1 MNKWEK
7 EAYIMSKQRVE
18 ELTKLLNQY
27 NKEYYVLDKP
37 SVSDREYDRL
47 MQELIELE
55 NQYPEL
61 KSTTSPTVRIGGA
74 VLEGF
79 NKIEHEKPML
89 SLGNAFNE
97 SDLRDFDAR
106 IKKVSPHISYV
117 CELKIDGLAVTLHY
131 ANGQFVQGATRGDG
145 VFGEDIS
152 ENLKTIQTIPLHIPY
167 DEPLEVRG
175 EVYMSK
181 ATLEKLNKQRAN
193 NGEELFANPRNAAAG
208 SLRQLDSRIAA
219 KRELAMFCYAVPSA
233 ESLGC
238 KTHEESLKKI
248 EELGFNVNPNREVC
262 DSIEGVLAYIEKWS
276 TARFDLP
283 YEIDGIVIKVNQ
295 LNEQEKLGTTVKSP
309 RWAIAY
315 KFPAEEVETILK
327 DIIFTVGR
335 TGMVTPN
342 AVLEPVRVA
351 GTRVSRA
358 TLHNED
364 YVKERDIRINDRVI
378 IRKAGEI
385 IPEVVKPVVD
395 ARKGDEV
402 PFEMIQNCP
411 RCGSEIVREVGEA
424 DHYCLNI
431 DCPARIV
438 ESLCHYVSRDAMNID
453 GLGVKVVEQLY
464 DNQLIANV
472 ADIYKLEK
480 EQLLPLERMGE
491 KKVTNLL
498 TAIENSKANSLERLL
513 FGLGIRHVGSKTA
526 KVLATHFEDID
537 SLMKATFD
545 DFKGIAEIGDVIANS
560 IVHYFSQEANVQLI
574 SELQELGL
582 NMNYLGAK
590 ISNTNQ
596 SNQFFGKTV
605 VLTGTLTTLSR
616 KEAGTKLE
624 ALGAKVSGSVSAKTD
639 YLVAGEKSGSKL
651 KKAQELGVTVI
662 DEETMLKM
670 MNE

>member
-1 MNKWEK
+1 
-7 EAYIMSKQRVE
+7 MSKQRVE

-55 NQYPEL
+55 AQYPEL
-61 KSTTSPTVRIGGA
+61 KSSTSPTVRVGGA
-74 VLEGF
+74 ILEGF
-79 NKIEHEKPML
+79 NKVQHEKPML

-97 SDLRDFDAR
+97 GDLRDFDAR
-106 IKKVSPHISYV
+106 IRKVSPNISYV

-131 ANGQFVQGATRGDG
+131 RDGQFVKGATRGDG
-145 VFGEDIS
+145 VVGEDIS

-167 DEPLEVRG
+167 KDPLEVRG

-181 ATLEKLNKQRAN
+181 ATLDKLNKQRAEK
-193 NGEELFANPRNAAAG
+193 GEELFANPRNAAAG

-233 ESLGC
+233 EELGC
-238 KTHEESLKKI
+238 QTHDESLQKI
-248 EELGFNVNPNREVC
+248 EELGVNVNPNREVC
-262 DSIEGVLAYIEKWS
+262 DSIDGVLAYIEKWS
-276 TARFDLP
+276 TNRFDLP

-295 LNEQEKLGTTVKSP
+295 LNEQQKLGSTVKSP

-385 IPEVVKPVVD
+385 IPEVVKPVID
-395 ARKGDEV
+395 ARHGDEA
-402 PFEMIQNCP
+402 PFEMIQDCP
-411 RCGSEIVREVGEA
+411 RCGSELIREAGEA
-424 DHYCLNI
+424 DYYCLNI

-438 ESLCHYVSRDAMNID
+438 ESLCHFVSRDAMNID

-464 DNQLIANV
+464 DNQLIENV
-472 ADIYKLEK
+472 ADIYKLQK

-498 TAIENSKANSLERLL
+498 TAIENSKQNSLERLL
-513 FGLGIRHVGSKTA
+513 FGLGVRHVGSKTA
-526 KVLATHFEDID
+526 KVLAAHFETID
-537 SLMKATFD
+537 ALMQATFD

-560 IVHYFSQEANVQLI
+560 IVHYFTQDANVQLI
-574 SELQELGL
+574 NELKALGL
-582 NMNYLGAK
+582 NMSYTGVKVSTANEANEFY
-590 ISNTNQ
+590 
-596 SNQFFGKTV
+596 GKTV
-605 VLTGTLTTLSR
+605 VLTGTLATLSR
-616 KEAGTKLE
+616 KEAGVKLE

-639 YLVAGEKSGSKL
+639 FLVAGEKSGSKL

-662 DEETMLKM
+662 DEEMMLKM
-670 MNE
+670 LGE

>member
-1 MNKWEK
+1 
-7 EAYIMSKQRVE
+7 MSKQRVE

-55 NQYPEL
+55 AQYPEL
-61 KSTTSPTVRIGGA
+61 KSSTSPTVRVGGA
-74 VLEGF
+74 ILEGF
-79 NKIEHEKPML
+79 NKVQHEKPML

-97 SDLRDFDAR
+97 GDLRDFDAR
-106 IKKVSPHISYV
+106 IRKVSPNISYV

-131 ANGQFVQGATRGDG
+131 RDGQFVKGATRGDG
-145 VFGEDIS
+145 VVGEDIS

-167 DEPLEVRG
+167 KEPLEVRG

-181 ATLEKLNKQRAN
+181 ATLDKLNKQRAEK
-193 NGEELFANPRNAAAG
+193 GEELFANPRNAAAG

-233 ESLGC
+233 EELGC
-238 KTHEESLKKI
+238 QTHDESLQKI

-262 DSIEGVLAYIEKWS
+262 DSIDGVLAYIEKWS
-276 TARFDLP
+276 TNRFDLP

-295 LNEQEKLGTTVKSP
+295 LNEQQKLGSTVKSP

-385 IPEVVKPVVD
+385 IPEVVKPVID
-395 ARKGDEV
+395 ARHGDEA
-402 PFEMIQNCP
+402 PFEMIQDCP
-411 RCGSEIVREVGEA
+411 RCGSELIREAGEA
-424 DHYCLNI
+424 DYYCLNI

-438 ESLCHYVSRDAMNID
+438 ESLCHFVSRDAMNID

-464 DNQLIANV
+464 DNQLIENV
-472 ADIYKLEK
+472 ADIYKLQK

-498 TAIENSKANSLERLL
+498 TAIENSKQNSLERLL
-513 FGLGIRHVGSKTA
+513 FGLGVRHVGSKTA
-526 KVLATHFEDID
+526 KVLAAHFETID
-537 SLMKATFD
+537 ALMQATFD

-560 IVHYFSQEANVQLI
+560 ILHYFTQEANVQLI
-574 SELQELGL
+574 NELKALGL
-582 NMNYLGAK
+582 NMSYTGVKVSTANEANEFY
-590 ISNTNQ
+590 
-596 SNQFFGKTV
+596 GKTV
-605 VLTGTLTTLSR
+605 VLTGTLATLSR
-616 KEAGTKLE
+616 KEAGVKLE

-639 YLVAGEKSGSKL
+639 FLVAGEKSGSKL

-662 DEETMLKM
+662 DEEMMLKM
-670 MNE
+670 IGE

>member
-1 MNKWEK
+1 
-7 EAYIMSKQRVE
+7 MSKQRVE

-55 NQYPEL
+55 AQYPEL
-61 KSTTSPTVRIGGA
+61 KSSTSPTVRVGGA
-74 VLEGF
+74 ILEGF
-79 NKIEHEKPML
+79 NKVQHEKPML

-97 SDLRDFDAR
+97 GDLRDFDAR
-106 IKKVSPHISYV
+106 IRKVSPNISYV

-131 ANGQFVQGATRGDG
+131 RDGQFVKGATRGDG
-145 VFGEDIS
+145 VVGEDIS

-167 DEPLEVRG
+167 KEPLEVRG

-181 ATLEKLNKQRAN
+181 ATLDKLNKQRAEK
-193 NGEELFANPRNAAAG
+193 GEELFANPRNAAAG

-233 ESLGC
+233 EELGC
-238 KTHEESLKKI
+238 QTHDESLQKI

-262 DSIEGVLAYIEKWS
+262 DSIDGVLAYIEKWS
-276 TARFDLP
+276 TNRFDLP

-295 LNEQEKLGTTVKSP
+295 LNEQQKLGSTVKSP

-385 IPEVVKPVVD
+385 IPEVVKPVID
-395 ARKGDEV
+395 ARHGDEA
-402 PFEMIQNCP
+402 PFEMIQDCP
-411 RCGSEIVREVGEA
+411 RCGSELIREAGEA
-424 DHYCLNI
+424 DYYCLNI

-438 ESLCHYVSRDAMNID
+438 ESLCHFVSRDAMNID

-464 DNQLIANV
+464 DNQLIENV
-472 ADIYKLEK
+472 ADIYKLQK

-498 TAIENSKANSLERLL
+498 TAIENSKQNSLERLL
-513 FGLGIRHVGSKTA
+513 FGLGVRHVGSKTA
-526 KVLATHFEDID
+526 KVLAAHFETID
-537 SLMKATFD
+537 ALMQATFD

-560 IVHYFSQEANVQLI
+560 ILHYFTQEANVQLI
-574 SELQELGL
+574 NELKALGL
-582 NMNYLGAK
+582 NMSYTGAK
-590 ISNTNQ
+590 VSTANEANE
-596 SNQFFGKTV
+596 FYGKTV
-605 VLTGTLTTLSR
+605 VLTGTLATLSR
-616 KEAGTKLE
+616 KEAGVKLE

-639 YLVAGEKSGSKL
+639 FLVAGEKSGSKL

-662 DEETMLKM
+662 DEEMMLKM
-670 MNE
+670 IGE

>member
-1 MNKWEK
+1 
-7 EAYIMSKQRVE
+7 MSKQRVE

-55 NQYPEL
+55 AQYPEL
-61 KSTTSPTVRIGGA
+61 KSSTSPTVRVGGA
-74 VLEGF
+74 ILEGF
-79 NKIEHEKPML
+79 NKVQHEKPML

-97 SDLRDFDAR
+97 GDLRDFDAR
-106 IKKVSPHISYV
+106 IRKVSPNISYV

-131 ANGQFVQGATRGDG
+131 RDGKFVKGATRGDG
-145 VFGEDIS
+145 VVGEDIS

-167 DEPLEVRG
+167 KDPLEVRG

-181 ATLEKLNKQRAN
+181 ATLDKLNKQRAEK
-193 NGEELFANPRNAAAG
+193 GEELFANPRNAAAG

-233 ESLGC
+233 EELGC
-238 KTHEESLKKI
+238 QTHDESLQKI

-262 DSIEGVLAYIEKWS
+262 DSIDGVLAYIEKWS
-276 TARFDLP
+276 TNRFDLP

-295 LNEQEKLGTTVKSP
+295 LNEQQKLGSTVKSP

-385 IPEVVKPVVD
+385 IPEVVKPVID
-395 ARKGDEV
+395 ARHGDEA
-402 PFEMIQNCP
+402 PFEMIQDCP
-411 RCGSEIVREVGEA
+411 RCASELIREAGEA
-424 DHYCLNI
+424 DYYCLNI

-438 ESLCHYVSRDAMNID
+438 ESLCHFVSRDAMNID

-464 DNQLIANV
+464 DNQLIENV
-472 ADIYKLEK
+472 ADIYKLQK

-498 TAIENSKANSLERLL
+498 TAIENSKQNSLERLL
-513 FGLGIRHVGSKTA
+513 FGLGVRHVGSKTA
-526 KVLATHFEDID
+526 KVLAAHFETID
-537 SLMKATFD
+537 ALMQATFD

-560 IVHYFSQEANVQLI
+560 IVHYFTQDANVQLI
-574 SELQELGL
+574 NELKALGL
-582 NMNYLGAK
+582 NMSYTGVKVSTANEANEFY
-590 ISNTNQ
+590 
-596 SNQFFGKTV
+596 GKTV
-605 VLTGTLTTLSR
+605 VLTGTLATLSR
-616 KEAGTKLE
+616 KEAGVKLE

-639 YLVAGEKSGSKL
+639 FLVAGEKSGSKL

-662 DEETMLKM
+662 DEEMMLKM
-670 MNE
+670 LGE

>member
-1 MNKWEK
+1 
-7 EAYIMSKQRVE
+7 MSKQRVE

-55 NQYPEL
+55 AQYPEL
-61 KSTTSPTVRIGGA
+61 KSSTSPTVRVGGA
-74 VLEGF
+74 ILEGF
-79 NKIEHEKPML
+79 NKVQHEKPML

-97 SDLRDFDAR
+97 GDLRDFDAR
-106 IKKVSPHISYV
+106 IRKVSPNISYV

-131 ANGQFVQGATRGDG
+131 RDGQFVKGATRGDG
-145 VFGEDIS
+145 VVGEDIS

-167 DEPLEVRG
+167 KDPLEVRG

-181 ATLEKLNKQRAN
+181 ATLDKLNKQRAEK
-193 NGEELFANPRNAAAG
+193 GEELFANPRNAAAG

-233 ESLGC
+233 EELGC
-238 KTHEESLKKI
+238 QTHDESLQKI

-262 DSIEGVLAYIEKWS
+262 DSIDGVLAYIEKWS
-276 TARFDLP
+276 TNRFDLP

-295 LNEQEKLGTTVKSP
+295 LNEQQKLGSTVKSP

-385 IPEVVKPVVD
+385 IPEVVKPVID
-395 ARKGDEV
+395 ARHGDEA
-402 PFEMIQNCP
+402 PFEMIQDCP
-411 RCGSEIVREVGEA
+411 RCGSELIREAGEA
-424 DHYCLNI
+424 DYYCLNI

-438 ESLCHYVSRDAMNID
+438 ESLCHFVSRDAMNID

-464 DNQLIANV
+464 DNQLIENV
-472 ADIYKLEK
+472 ADIYKLQK

-498 TAIENSKANSLERLL
+498 TAIENSKQNSLERLL
-513 FGLGIRHVGSKTA
+513 FGLGVRHVGSKTA
-526 KVLATHFEDID
+526 KVLAAHFETID
-537 SLMKATFD
+537 ALMQATFD

-560 IVHYFSQEANVQLI
+560 IVHYFTQDANVQLI
-574 SELQELGL
+574 NELKALGL
-582 NMNYLGAK
+582 NMSYTGAK
-590 ISNTNQ
+590 VSTANEANE
-596 SNQFFGKTV
+596 FYGKTV
-605 VLTGTLTTLSR
+605 VLTGTLATLSR
-616 KEAGTKLE
+616 KEAGVKLE

-639 YLVAGEKSGSKL
+639 FLVAGEKSGSKL

-662 DEETMLKM
+662 DEEMMLKM
-670 MNE
+670 IGE

>member
-1 MNKWEK
+1 
-7 EAYIMSKQRVE
+7 MSKQRVE

-55 NQYPEL
+55 AQYPEL
-61 KSTTSPTVRIGGA
+61 KSSTSPTVRVGGA
-74 VLEGF
+74 ILEGF
-79 NKIEHEKPML
+79 NKVQHEKPML

-97 SDLRDFDAR
+97 GDLRDFDAR
-106 IKKVSPHISYV
+106 IRKVSPNISYV

-131 ANGQFVQGATRGDG
+131 RDGQFVKGAPRGDG
-145 VFGEDIS
+145 VVGEDIS

-167 DEPLEVRG
+167 KDPLEVRG

-181 ATLEKLNKQRAN
+181 ATLDKLNKQRAEK
-193 NGEELFANPRNAAAG
+193 GEELFANPRNAAAG

-233 ESLGC
+233 EELGC
-238 KTHEESLKKI
+238 QTHDESLQKI

-262 DSIEGVLAYIEKWS
+262 DSIDGVLAYIEKWS
-276 TARFDLP
+276 TNRFDLP

-295 LNEQEKLGTTVKSP
+295 LNEQQKLGSTVKSP

-385 IPEVVKPVVD
+385 IPEVVKPVID
-395 ARKGDEV
+395 ARHGDEA
-402 PFEMIQNCP
+402 PFEMIQDCP
-411 RCGSEIVREVGEA
+411 RCGSELIREAGEA
-424 DHYCLNI
+424 DYYCLNI

-438 ESLCHYVSRDAMNID
+438 ESLCHFVSRDAMNID

-464 DNQLIANV
+464 DNQLIENV
-472 ADIYKLEK
+472 ADIYKLQK

-498 TAIENSKANSLERLL
+498 TAIENSKQNSLERLL
-513 FGLGIRHVGSKTA
+513 FGLGVRHVGSKTA
-526 KVLATHFEDID
+526 KVLATHFETID
-537 SLMKATFD
+537 ALMQATFD

-560 IVHYFSQEANVQLI
+560 IVHYFTQDANVQLI
-574 SELQELGL
+574 NELKALGL
-582 NMNYLGAK
+582 NMSYTGVKVSTANEANEFY
-590 ISNTNQ
+590 
-596 SNQFFGKTV
+596 GKTV
-605 VLTGTLTTLSR
+605 VLTGTLATLSR
-616 KEAGTKLE
+616 KEAGVKLE

-639 YLVAGEKSGSKL
+639 FLVAGEKSGSKL

-662 DEETMLKM
+662 DEEMMLKM
-670 MNE
+670 LGE

>member
-1 MNKWEK
+1 
-7 EAYIMSKQRVE
+7 MSKQRVE

-55 NQYPEL
+55 AQYPEL
-61 KSTTSPTVRIGGA
+61 KSSTSPTVRVGGA
-74 VLEGF
+74 ILEGF
-79 NKIEHEKPML
+79 NKVQHEKPML

-97 SDLRDFDAR
+97 GDLRDFDAR
-106 IKKVSPHISYV
+106 IRKVSPNISYV

-131 ANGQFVQGATRGDG
+131 RDGQFVKGATRGDG
-145 VFGEDIS
+145 VVGEDIS

-167 DEPLEVRG
+167 KDPLEVRG

-181 ATLEKLNKQRAN
+181 ATLDKLNKQRAEK
-193 NGEELFANPRNAAAG
+193 GEELFANPRNAAAG

-233 ESLGC
+233 EELGC
-238 KTHEESLKKI
+238 QTHDESLQKI

-262 DSIEGVLAYIEKWS
+262 DSIDGVLAYIEKWS
-276 TARFDLP
+276 TNRFDLP

-295 LNEQEKLGTTVKSP
+295 LNEQQKLGSTVKSP

-385 IPEVVKPVVD
+385 IPEVVKPVID
-395 ARKGDEV
+395 ARHGDEA
-402 PFEMIQNCP
+402 PFEMIQDCP
-411 RCGSEIVREVGEA
+411 RCGSELIRVAGEA
-424 DHYCLNI
+424 DYYCLNI

-438 ESLCHYVSRDAMNID
+438 ESLCHFVSRDAMNID

-464 DNQLIANV
+464 DNQLIENV
-472 ADIYKLEK
+472 ADIYKLQK

-498 TAIENSKANSLERLL
+498 TAIENSKQNSLERLL
-513 FGLGIRHVGSKTA
+513 FGLGVRHVGSKTA
-526 KVLATHFEDID
+526 KVLAAHFETID
-537 SLMKATFD
+537 ALMQATFD

-560 IVHYFSQEANVQLI
+560 IVHYFTQDANVQLI
-574 SELQELGL
+574 NELKALGL
-582 NMNYLGAK
+582 NMSYTGVKVSTANEANEFY
-590 ISNTNQ
+590 
-596 SNQFFGKTV
+596 GKTV
-605 VLTGTLTTLSR
+605 VLTGTLATLSR
-616 KEAGTKLE
+616 KEAGVKLE

-639 YLVAGEKSGSKL
+639 FLVAGEKSGSKL

-662 DEETMLKM
+662 DEEMMLKM
-670 MNE
+670 LGE

>member
-1 MNKWEK
+1 
-7 EAYIMSKQRVE
+7 MSKQRVE

-55 NQYPEL
+55 AQYPEL
-61 KSTTSPTVRIGGA
+61 KSSTSPTVRVGGA
-74 VLEGF
+74 ILEGF
-79 NKIEHEKPML
+79 NKVQHEKPML

-97 SDLRDFDAR
+97 GDLRDFDAR
-106 IKKVSPHISYV
+106 IRKVSPNISYV

-131 ANGQFVQGATRGDG
+131 RDGQFVKGATRGDG
-145 VFGEDIS
+145 VVGEDIS

-167 DEPLEVRG
+167 KDPLEVRG

-181 ATLEKLNKQRAN
+181 ATLDKLNKQRAEK
-193 NGEELFANPRNAAAG
+193 GEELFANPRNAAAG

-233 ESLGC
+233 EELGC
-238 KTHEESLKKI
+238 QTHDESLQKI

-262 DSIEGVLAYIEKWS
+262 DSIDGVLAYIEKWS
-276 TARFDLP
+276 TNRFDLP

-295 LNEQEKLGTTVKSP
+295 LNEQQKLGSTVKSP

-385 IPEVVKPVVD
+385 IPEVVKPVID
-395 ARKGDEV
+395 ARHGDEA
-402 PFEMIQNCP
+402 PFEMIQDCP
-411 RCGSEIVREVGEA
+411 RCGSELIREAGEA
-424 DHYCLNI
+424 DYYCLNI

-438 ESLCHYVSRDAMNID
+438 ESLCHFVSRDAMNID

-464 DNQLIANV
+464 DNQLIENV
-472 ADIYKLEK
+472 ADIYKLQK

-498 TAIENSKANSLERLL
+498 TAIENSKQNSLERLL
-513 FGLGIRHVGSKTA
+513 FGLGVRHVGSKTA
-526 KVLATHFEDID
+526 KVLATHFETID
-537 SLMKATFD
+537 ALMQATFD

-560 IVHYFSQEANVQLI
+560 IVHYFTQDANVQLI
-574 SELQELGL
+574 NELKALGL
-582 NMNYLGAK
+582 NMSYTGVKVSTANEANEFY
-590 ISNTNQ
+590 
-596 SNQFFGKTV
+596 GKTV
-605 VLTGTLTTLSR
+605 VLTGTLATLSR
-616 KEAGTKLE
+616 KEAGVKLE

-639 YLVAGEKSGSKL
+639 FLVAGEKSGSKL

-662 DEETMLKM
+662 DEEMMLKM
-670 MNE
+670 LGE

>member
-1 MNKWEK
+1 
-7 EAYIMSKQRVE
+7 MSKQRVE

-55 NQYPEL
+55 AQYPEL
-61 KSTTSPTVRIGGA
+61 KSSTSPTVRVGGA
-74 VLEGF
+74 ILEGF
-79 NKIEHEKPML
+79 NKVQHEKPML

-97 SDLRDFDAR
+97 GDLRDFDAR
-106 IKKVSPHISYV
+106 IRKVSPNISYV

-131 ANGQFVQGATRGDG
+131 RDGKFVKGATRGDG
-145 VFGEDIS
+145 VVGEDIS

-167 DEPLEVRG
+167 KDPLEVRG

-181 ATLEKLNKQRAN
+181 ATLDKLNKQRAEK
-193 NGEELFANPRNAAAG
+193 GEELFANPRNAAAG

-233 ESLGC
+233 EELGC
-238 KTHEESLKKI
+238 QTHDESLQKI

-262 DSIEGVLAYIEKWS
+262 DSIDGVLAYIEKWS
-276 TARFDLP
+276 TNRFDLP

-295 LNEQEKLGTTVKSP
+295 LNEQQKLGSTVKSP

-385 IPEVVKPVVD
+385 IPEVVKPVID
-395 ARKGDEV
+395 ARHGDEA
-402 PFEMIQNCP
+402 PFEMIQDCP
-411 RCGSEIVREVGEA
+411 RCASELIREAGEA
-424 DHYCLNI
+424 DYYCLNI

-438 ESLCHYVSRDAMNID
+438 ESLCHFVSRDAMNID

-464 DNQLIANV
+464 DNQLIENV
-472 ADIYKLEK
+472 ADIYKLQK

-498 TAIENSKANSLERLL
+498 TAIENSKQNSLERLL
-513 FGLGIRHVGSKTA
+513 FGLGVRHVGSKTA
-526 KVLATHFEDID
+526 KVLAAHFETID
-537 SLMKATFD
+537 ALMQATFD

-560 IVHYFSQEANVQLI
+560 IVHYFTQDANVQLI
-574 SELQELGL
+574 NELKALGL
-582 NMNYLGAK
+582 NMSYTGVKVSTANEANEFY
-590 ISNTNQ
+590 
-596 SNQFFGKTV
+596 GKTV
-605 VLTGTLTTLSR
+605 VLTGTLATLSR
-616 KEAGTKLE
+616 KEAGVKLE

-639 YLVAGEKSGSKL
+639 FLVAGEKSGSKL

-662 DEETMLKM
+662 DEEMMLKM
-670 MNE
+670 IGE

>member
-1 MNKWEK
+1 
-7 EAYIMSKQRVE
+7 MSKQRVE

-55 NQYPEL
+55 AQYPEL
-61 KSTTSPTVRIGGA
+61 KSSTSPTVRVGGA
-74 VLEGF
+74 ILEGF
-79 NKIEHEKPML
+79 NKVQHEKPML

-97 SDLRDFDAR
+97 GDLRDFDAR
-106 IKKVSPHISYV
+106 IRKVSPNISYV

-131 ANGQFVQGATRGDG
+131 RDGQFVKGATRGDG
-145 VFGEDIS
+145 VVGEDIS

-167 DEPLEVRG
+167 KDPLEVRG

-181 ATLEKLNKQRAN
+181 ATLDKLNKQRAEK
-193 NGEELFANPRNAAAG
+193 GEELFANPRNAAAG

-233 ESLGC
+233 EELGC
-238 KTHEESLKKI
+238 QTHDESLQKI

-262 DSIEGVLAYIEKWS
+262 DSIDGVLAYIEKWS
-276 TARFDLP
+276 TNRFDLP

-295 LNEQEKLGTTVKSP
+295 LNEQQKLGSTVKGP

-385 IPEVVKPVVD
+385 IPEVVKPVID
-395 ARKGDEV
+395 ARHGDEA
-402 PFEMIQNCP
+402 PFEMIQDCP
-411 RCGSEIVREVGEA
+411 RCGSELIREAGEA
-424 DHYCLNI
+424 DYYCLNI

-438 ESLCHYVSRDAMNID
+438 ESLCHFVSRDAMNID

-464 DNQLIANV
+464 DNQLIENV
-472 ADIYKLEK
+472 ADIYKLQK

-498 TAIENSKANSLERLL
+498 TAIENSKQNSLERLL
-513 FGLGIRHVGSKTA
+513 FGLGVRHVGSKTA
-526 KVLATHFEDID
+526 KVLAAHFETID
-537 SLMKATFD
+537 ALMQATFD

-560 IVHYFSQEANVQLI
+560 IVHYFTQDANVQLI
-574 SELQELGL
+574 NELKALGL
-582 NMNYLGAK
+582 NMSYTGVKVSTANEANEFY
-590 ISNTNQ
+590 
-596 SNQFFGKTV
+596 GKTV
-605 VLTGTLTTLSR
+605 VLTGTLATLSR
-616 KEAGTKLE
+616 KEAGVKLE

-639 YLVAGEKSGSKL
+639 FLVAGEKSGSKL

-662 DEETMLKM
+662 DEEMMLKM
-670 MNE
+670 LGE

>member
-1 MNKWEK
+1 
-7 EAYIMSKQRVE
+7 MSKQRVE

-55 NQYPEL
+55 AQYPEL
-61 KSTTSPTVRIGGA
+61 KSSTSPTVRVGGA
-74 VLEGF
+74 ILEGF
-79 NKIEHEKPML
+79 NKVQHEKPML

-97 SDLRDFDAR
+97 GDLRDFDAR
-106 IKKVSPHISYV
+106 IRKVSPNISYV

-131 ANGQFVQGATRGDG
+131 RDGQFVKGATRGDG
-145 VFGEDIS
+145 VVGEDIS

-167 DEPLEVRG
+167 KDPLEVRG

-181 ATLEKLNKQRAN
+181 ATLDKLNKQRAEK
-193 NGEELFANPRNAAAG
+193 GEELFANPRNAAAG

-233 ESLGC
+233 EELGC
-238 KTHEESLKKI
+238 QTHDESLQKI

-262 DSIEGVLAYIEKWS
+262 DSIDGVLAYIEKWS
-276 TARFDLP
+276 TNRFDLP

-295 LNEQEKLGTTVKSP
+295 LNEQQKLGSTVKSP

-385 IPEVVKPVVD
+385 IPEVVKPVID
-395 ARKGDEV
+395 ARHGDEA
-402 PFEMIQNCP
+402 PFEMIQDCP
-411 RCGSEIVREVGEA
+411 RCGSELIREAGEA
-424 DHYCLNI
+424 DYYCLNI

-438 ESLCHYVSRDAMNID
+438 ESLCHFVSRDAMNID

-464 DNQLIANV
+464 DNQLIENV
-472 ADIYKLEK
+472 ADIYELQK

-498 TAIENSKANSLERLL
+498 TAIENSKQNSLERLL
-513 FGLGIRHVGSKTA
+513 FGLGVRHVGSKTA
-526 KVLATHFEDID
+526 KVLAAHFETID
-537 SLMKATFD
+537 ALMQATFD

-560 IVHYFSQEANVQLI
+560 IVHYFTQDANVQLI
-574 SELQELGL
+574 NELKALGL
-582 NMNYLGAK
+582 NMSYTGVKVSTANEANEFY
-590 ISNTNQ
+590 
-596 SNQFFGKTV
+596 GKTV
-605 VLTGTLTTLSR
+605 VLTGTLATLSR
-616 KEAGTKLE
+616 KEAGVKLE

-639 YLVAGEKSGSKL
+639 FLVAGEKSGSKL

-662 DEETMLKM
+662 DEEMMLKM
-670 MNE
+670 LGE

>member
-1 MNKWEK
+1 
-7 EAYIMSKQRVE
+7 MSKQRVE

-55 NQYPEL
+55 AQYPEL
-61 KSTTSPTVRIGGA
+61 KSSTSPTVRVGGA
-74 VLEGF
+74 ILEGF
-79 NKIEHEKPML
+79 NKVQHEKPML

-97 SDLRDFDAR
+97 GDLRDFDAR
-106 IKKVSPHISYV
+106 IRKVSPNISYV

-131 ANGQFVQGATRGDG
+131 RDGQFVKGATRGDG
-145 VFGEDIS
+145 VVGEDIS

-167 DEPLEVRG
+167 KDPLEVRG

-181 ATLEKLNKQRAN
+181 ATLDKLNKQRAEK
-193 NGEELFANPRNAAAG
+193 GEELFANPRNAAAG

-233 ESLGC
+233 EELGC
-238 KTHEESLKKI
+238 QTHDESLQKI

-262 DSIEGVLAYIEKWS
+262 DSIDGVLTYIEKWS
-276 TARFDLP
+276 TNRFDLP

-295 LNEQEKLGTTVKSP
+295 LNEQQKLGSTVKSP

-385 IPEVVKPVVD
+385 IPEVVKPVID
-395 ARKGDEV
+395 ARHGDEA
-402 PFEMIQNCP
+402 PFEMIQDCP
-411 RCGSEIVREVGEA
+411 RCGSELIREAGEA
-424 DHYCLNI
+424 DYYCLNI

-438 ESLCHYVSRDAMNID
+438 ESLCHFVSRDAMNID

-464 DNQLIANV
+464 DNQLIENV
-472 ADIYKLEK
+472 ADIYKLQK

-498 TAIENSKANSLERLL
+498 TAIENSKQNSLERLL
-513 FGLGIRHVGSKTA
+513 FGLGVRHVGSKTA
-526 KVLATHFEDID
+526 KVLAAHFETID
-537 SLMKATFD
+537 ALMQATFD

-560 IVHYFSQEANVQLI
+560 ILHYFTQEANVQLI
-574 SELQELGL
+574 NELKALGL
-582 NMNYLGAK
+582 NMSYTGAK
-590 ISNTNQ
+590 VSTANEANE
-596 SNQFFGKTV
+596 FYGKTV
-605 VLTGTLTTLSR
+605 VLTGTLATLSR
-616 KEAGTKLE
+616 KEAGVKLE

-639 YLVAGEKSGSKL
+639 FLVAGEKSGSKL

-662 DEETMLKM
+662 DEEMMLKM
-670 MNE
+670 IGE

>member
-1 MNKWEK
+1 
-7 EAYIMSKQRVE
+7 MSKQRVE

-55 NQYPEL
+55 AQYPEL
-61 KSTTSPTVRIGGA
+61 KSSTSPTVRVGGA
-74 VLEGF
+74 ILEGF
-79 NKIEHEKPML
+79 NKVQHEKPML

-97 SDLRDFDAR
+97 GDLRDFDAR
-106 IKKVSPHISYV
+106 IRKVSPNISYV

-131 ANGQFVQGATRGDG
+131 RDGQFVKGATRGDG
-145 VFGEDIS
+145 VVGEDIS

-167 DEPLEVRG
+167 KDPLEVRG

-181 ATLEKLNKQRAN
+181 ATLDKLNKQRAEK
-193 NGEELFANPRNAAAG
+193 GEELFANPRNAAAG

-233 ESLGC
+233 EELGC
-238 KTHEESLKKI
+238 QTHDESLQKI

-262 DSIEGVLAYIEKWS
+262 DSIDGVLAYIEKWS
-276 TARFDLP
+276 TNRFDLP

-295 LNEQEKLGTTVKSP
+295 LNEQQKLGSTVKSP

-385 IPEVVKPVVD
+385 IPEVVKPVID
-395 ARKGDEV
+395 ARHGDEA
-402 PFEMIQNCP
+402 PFEMIQDCP
-411 RCGSEIVREVGEA
+411 RCGSELIREAGEA
-424 DHYCLNI
+424 DYYCLNI

-438 ESLCHYVSRDAMNID
+438 ESLCHFVSRDAMNID

-464 DNQLIANV
+464 DNQLIENV
-472 ADIYKLEK
+472 ADIYKLQK

-498 TAIENSKANSLERLL
+498 TAIENSKQNSLERLL
-513 FGLGIRHVGSKTA
+513 FGLGVRHVGSKTA
-526 KVLATHFEDID
+526 KVLAAHFETID
-537 SLMKATFD
+537 ALMQATFD

-560 IVHYFSQEANVQLI
+560 IVHYFTQDANVQLI
-574 SELQELGL
+574 NELKALGL
-582 NMNYLGAK
+582 NMSYTGVKVSTANEANEFY
-590 ISNTNQ
+590 
-596 SNQFFGKTV
+596 GKTV
-605 VLTGTLTTLSR
+605 VLTGTLATLSR
-616 KEAGTKLE
+616 KEAGVKLE

-639 YLVAGEKSGSKL
+639 FLVAGEKSGSKL

-662 DEETMLKM
+662 DEEMMLKM
-670 MNE
+670 LGE

>member
-1 MNKWEK
+1 
-7 EAYIMSKQRVE
+7 MSKQRVE

-55 NQYPEL
+55 AQYPEL
-61 KSTTSPTVRIGGA
+61 KSSTSPTVRVGGA
-74 VLEGF
+74 ILEGF
-79 NKIEHEKPML
+79 NKVQHEKPML

-97 SDLRDFDAR
+97 GDLRDFDAR
-106 IKKVSPHISYV
+106 IRKVSPNISYV

-131 ANGQFVQGATRGDG
+131 RDGQFVKGATRGDG
-145 VFGEDIS
+145 VVGEDIS

-167 DEPLEVRG
+167 KDPLEVRG

-181 ATLEKLNKQRAN
+181 ATLDKLNKQRAEK
-193 NGEELFANPRNAAAG
+193 GEELFANPRNAAAG

-233 ESLGC
+233 EELGC
-238 KTHEESLKKI
+238 QTHDESLQKI

-262 DSIEGVLAYIEKWS
+262 DSIDGVLAYIEKWS
-276 TARFDLP
+276 TNRFDLP

-295 LNEQEKLGTTVKSP
+295 LNEQQKLGSTVKSP

-385 IPEVVKPVVD
+385 IPEVVKPVID
-395 ARKGDEV
+395 ARHGDEA
-402 PFEMIQNCP
+402 PFEMIQDCP
-411 RCGSEIVREVGEA
+411 RCGSELIREAGEA
-424 DHYCLNI
+424 DYYCLNI

-438 ESLCHYVSRDAMNID
+438 ESLCHFVSRDAMNID

-464 DNQLIANV
+464 DNQLIENV
-472 ADIYKLEK
+472 ADIYKLQK

-498 TAIENSKANSLERLL
+498 TAIENSKQNSLERLL
-513 FGLGIRHVGSKTA
+513 FGLGVRHVGSKTA
-526 KVLATHFEDID
+526 KVLAAHFETID
-537 SLMKATFD
+537 ALMQATFD

-560 IVHYFSQEANVQLI
+560 IVHYFTQDANVQLI
-574 SELQELGL
+574 NELKALGL
-582 NMNYLGAK
+582 NMSYTGVKVSAANEANEFY
-590 ISNTNQ
+590 
-596 SNQFFGKTV
+596 GKTV
-605 VLTGTLTTLSR
+605 VLTGTLATLSR
-616 KEAGTKLE
+616 KEAGVKLE

-639 YLVAGEKSGSKL
+639 FLVAGEKSGSKL

-662 DEETMLKM
+662 DEEMMLKM
-670 MNE
+670 IGE

>member
-1 MNKWEK
+1 
-7 EAYIMSKQRVE
+7 MSKQRVE

-55 NQYPEL
+55 AQYPEL
-61 KSTTSPTVRIGGA
+61 KSSTSPTVRVGGA

-79 NKIEHEKPML
+79 NKVQHEKPML

-97 SDLRDFDAR
+97 GDLRDFDAR
-106 IKKVSPHISYV
+106 IRKVSPNISYV

-131 ANGQFVQGATRGDG
+131 RDGQFVKGATRGDG
-145 VFGEDIS
+145 VVGEDIS

-167 DEPLEVRG
+167 KEPLEVRG

-181 ATLEKLNKQRAN
+181 ATLDKLNKQRAEK
-193 NGEELFANPRNAAAG
+193 GEELFANPRNAAAG

-233 ESLGC
+233 EELGC
-238 KTHEESLKKI
+238 QTHDESLQKI
-248 EELGFNVNPNREVC
+248 EEFGFNVNPNREVC
-262 DSIEGVLAYIEKWS
+262 DSIDGVLAYIEKWS
-276 TARFDLP
+276 TNRFDLP

-295 LNEQEKLGTTVKSP
+295 LNEQQKLGSTVKSP

-385 IPEVVKPVVD
+385 IPEVVKPVID
-395 ARKGDEV
+395 ARHGDEA
-402 PFEMIQNCP
+402 PFEMIQDCP
-411 RCGSEIVREVGEA
+411 RCGSELIREAGEA
-424 DHYCLNI
+424 DYYCLNI

-438 ESLCHYVSRDAMNID
+438 ESLCHFVSRDAMNID

-464 DNQLIANV
+464 DNQLIENV
-472 ADIYKLEK
+472 ADIYKLQK

-498 TAIENSKANSLERLL
+498 TAIENSKQNSLERLL

-526 KVLATHFEDID
+526 KVLAAHFETID
-537 SLMKATFD
+537 ALMQATFD

-560 IVHYFSQEANVQLI
+560 ILHYFTQEANVQLI
-574 SELQELGL
+574 NELKALGL
-582 NMNYLGAK
+582 NMSYTGAK
-590 ISNTNQ
+590 VSTANEANE
-596 SNQFFGKTV
+596 FYGKTV
-605 VLTGTLTTLSR
+605 VLTGTLATLSR
-616 KEAGTKLE
+616 KEAGVKLE

-639 YLVAGEKSGSKL
+639 FLVAGEKSGSKL

-662 DEETMLKM
+662 DEEMMLKM
-670 MNE
+670 IGE

>member
-1 MNKWEK
+1 
-7 EAYIMSKQRVE
+7 MSKQRVE

-55 NQYPEL
+55 AQYPEL
-61 KSTTSPTVRIGGA
+61 KSSTSPTVRVGGA
-74 VLEGF
+74 ILEGF
-79 NKIEHEKPML
+79 NKVQHEKPML

-97 SDLRDFDAR
+97 GDLRDFDAR
-106 IKKVSPHISYV
+106 IRKVSPNISYV

-131 ANGQFVQGATRGDG
+131 RDGQFVKGATRGDG
-145 VFGEDIS
+145 VVGEDIS

-167 DEPLEVRG
+167 KDPLEVRG

-181 ATLEKLNKQRAN
+181 ATLDKLNKQRAEK
-193 NGEELFANPRNAAAG
+193 GEELFANPRNAAAG

-233 ESLGC
+233 EELGC
-238 KTHEESLKKI
+238 QTHDESLQKI

-262 DSIEGVLAYIEKWS
+262 DSIDGVLAYIEKWS
-276 TARFDLP
+276 TNRFDLP

-295 LNEQEKLGTTVKSP
+295 LNEQQKLGSTVKSP

-385 IPEVVKPVVD
+385 IPEVVKPVID
-395 ARKGDEV
+395 ARHGDEA
-402 PFEMIQNCP
+402 PFEMIQECP
-411 RCGSEIVREVGEA
+411 RCGSELIREAGEA
-424 DHYCLNI
+424 DYYCLNI

-438 ESLCHYVSRDAMNID
+438 ESLCHFVSRDAMNID

-464 DNQLIANV
+464 DNQLIENV
-472 ADIYKLEK
+472 ADIYKLQK

-498 TAIENSKANSLERLL
+498 TAIENSKQNSLERLL
-513 FGLGIRHVGSKTA
+513 FGLGVRHVGSKTA
-526 KVLATHFEDID
+526 KVLAAHFETID
-537 SLMKATFD
+537 ALMQATFD

-560 IVHYFSQEANVQLI
+560 ILHYFTQEANVQLI
-574 SELQELGL
+574 NELKALGL
-582 NMNYLGAK
+582 NMSYTGAK
-590 ISNTNQ
+590 VSTANEANE
-596 SNQFFGKTV
+596 FYGKTV
-605 VLTGTLTTLSR
+605 VLTGTLATLSR
-616 KEAGTKLE
+616 KEAGVKLE

-639 YLVAGEKSGSKL
+639 FLVAGEKSGSKL

-662 DEETMLKM
+662 DEEMMLKM
-670 MNE
+670 LGE

>member
-1 MNKWEK
+1 
-7 EAYIMSKQRVE
+7 MSKQRVE

-55 NQYPEL
+55 AQYPEL
-61 KSTTSPTVRIGGA
+61 KSSTSPTVRVGGA
-74 VLEGF
+74 ILEGF
-79 NKIEHEKPML
+79 NKVQHEKPML

-97 SDLRDFDAR
+97 GDLRDFDAR
-106 IKKVSPHISYV
+106 IRKVSPNISYV

-131 ANGQFVQGATRGDG
+131 RDGQFVKGATRGDG
-145 VFGEDIS
+145 VVGEDIS

-167 DEPLEVRG
+167 KDPLEVRG

-181 ATLEKLNKQRAN
+181 ATLDKLNKQRAEK
-193 NGEELFANPRNAAAG
+193 GEELFANPRNAAAG

-233 ESLGC
+233 EELGC
-238 KTHEESLKKI
+238 QTHDESLQKI

-262 DSIEGVLAYIEKWS
+262 DSIDGVLAYIEKWS
-276 TARFDLP
+276 TNRFDLP

-295 LNEQEKLGTTVKSP
+295 LNEQQKLGSTVKSP

-385 IPEVVKPVVD
+385 IPEVVKPVID
-395 ARKGDEV
+395 ARHGDEA
-402 PFEMIQNCP
+402 PFEMIQECP
-411 RCGSEIVREVGEA
+411 RCGSELIREAGEA
-424 DHYCLNI
+424 DYYCLNI

-438 ESLCHYVSRDAMNID
+438 ESLCHFVSRDAMNID

-464 DNQLIANV
+464 DNQLIENV
-472 ADIYKLEK
+472 ADIYKLQK

-498 TAIENSKANSLERLL
+498 TAIENSKQNSLERLL
-513 FGLGIRHVGSKTA
+513 FGLGVRHVGSKTA
-526 KVLATHFEDID
+526 KVLAAHFETID
-537 SLMKATFD
+537 ALMQATFD

-560 IVHYFSQEANVQLI
+560 IVHYFTQDANVQLI
-574 SELQELGL
+574 NELKALGL
-582 NMNYLGAK
+582 NMSYTGVKVSTANEANEFY
-590 ISNTNQ
+590 
-596 SNQFFGKTV
+596 GKTV
-605 VLTGTLTTLSR
+605 VLTGTLATLSR
-616 KEAGTKLE
+616 KEAGVKLE

-639 YLVAGEKSGSKL
+639 FLVAGEKSGSKL

-662 DEETMLKM
+662 DEEMMLKM
-670 MNE
+670 LGE

>member
-1 MNKWEK
+1 
-7 EAYIMSKQRVE
+7 MSKQRVE

-55 NQYPEL
+55 AQYPEL
-61 KSTTSPTVRIGGA
+61 KSSTSPTVRVGGA
-74 VLEGF
+74 ILEGF
-79 NKIEHEKPML
+79 NKVQHEKPML

-97 SDLRDFDAR
+97 GDLRDFDAR
-106 IKKVSPHISYV
+106 IRKVSPNISYV

-131 ANGQFVQGATRGDG
+131 RDGQFVKGATRGDG
-145 VFGEDIS
+145 VVGEDIS

-167 DEPLEVRG
+167 KDPLEVRG

-181 ATLEKLNKQRAN
+181 ATLDKLNKQRAEK
-193 NGEELFANPRNAAAG
+193 GEELFANPRNAAAG

-233 ESLGC
+233 EELGC
-238 KTHEESLKKI
+238 QTHDESLQKI

-262 DSIEGVLAYIEKWS
+262 DSIDGVLAYIEKWS
-276 TARFDLP
+276 TNRFDLP

-295 LNEQEKLGTTVKSP
+295 LNEQQKLGSTVKSP

-385 IPEVVKPVVD
+385 IPEVVKPVID
-395 ARKGDEV
+395 ARHGDEA
-402 PFEMIQNCP
+402 PFEMIQDCP
-411 RCGSEIVREVGEA
+411 RCGSELIREAGEA
-424 DHYCLNI
+424 DYYCLNI

-438 ESLCHYVSRDAMNID
+438 ESLCHFVSRDAMNID

-464 DNQLIANV
+464 DNQLIENV
-472 ADIYKLEK
+472 ADIYKLQK

-498 TAIENSKANSLERLL
+498 TAIENSKQNSLERLL
-513 FGLGIRHVGSKTA
+513 FGLGVRHVGSKTA
-526 KVLATHFEDID
+526 KVLAAHFETID
-537 SLMKATFD
+537 ALMQATFD

-560 IVHYFSQEANVQLI
+560 IVHYFTQDANVQLI
-574 SELQELGL
+574 NELKALGL
-582 NMNYLGAK
+582 NMSYTGVKVSTANEANEFY
-590 ISNTNQ
+590 
-596 SNQFFGKTV
+596 GKTV
-605 VLTGTLTTLSR
+605 VLTGTLATLSS
-616 KEAGTKLE
+616 KVAGVKLE

-639 YLVAGEKSGSKL
+639 FLVAGEKSGSKL

-662 DEETMLKM
+662 DEEMMLKM
-670 MNE
+670 LGE

>member
-1 MNKWEK
+1 
-7 EAYIMSKQRVE
+7 MSKQRVE

-55 NQYPEL
+55 AQYPEL
-61 KSTTSPTVRIGGA
+61 KSSTSPTVRVGGA

-79 NKIEHEKPML
+79 NKVQHEKPML

-97 SDLRDFDAR
+97 GDLRDFDAR
-106 IKKVSPHISYV
+106 IRKVSPNISYV

-131 ANGQFVQGATRGDG
+131 RDGQFVKGATRGDG
-145 VFGEDIS
+145 VVGEDIS

-167 DEPLEVRG
+167 KDPLEVRG

-181 ATLEKLNKQRAN
+181 ATLDKLNKQRAEK
-193 NGEELFANPRNAAAG
+193 GEELFANPRNAAAG

-233 ESLGC
+233 EELGC
-238 KTHEESLKKI
+238 QTHDESLQKI
-248 EELGFNVNPNREVC
+248 EEFGFNVNPNREVC
-262 DSIEGVLAYIEKWS
+262 DSIDGVLAYIEKWS
-276 TARFDLP
+276 TNRFDLP

-295 LNEQEKLGTTVKSP
+295 LNEQQKLGSTVKSP

-385 IPEVVKPVVD
+385 IPEVVKPVID
-395 ARKGDEV
+395 ARHGDEA
-402 PFEMIQNCP
+402 PFEMIQECP
-411 RCGSEIVREVGEA
+411 RCGSELIREAGEA
-424 DHYCLNI
+424 DYYCLNI

-438 ESLCHYVSRDAMNID
+438 ESLCHFVSRDAMNID

-464 DNQLIANV
+464 DNQLIENV
-472 ADIYKLEK
+472 ADIYKLQK

-498 TAIENSKANSLERLL
+498 TAIENSKQNSLERLL

-526 KVLATHFEDID
+526 KVLAAHFETID
-537 SLMKATFD
+537 ALMQATFD

-560 IVHYFSQEANVQLI
+560 ILHYFTQEANVQLI
-574 SELQELGL
+574 NELKALGL
-582 NMNYLGAK
+582 NMSYTGAK
-590 ISNTNQ
+590 VSTANEANE
-596 SNQFFGKTV
+596 FYGKTV
-605 VLTGTLTTLSR
+605 VLTGTLATLSR
-616 KEAGTKLE
+616 KEAGVKLE

-639 YLVAGEKSGSKL
+639 FLVAGEKSGSKL

-662 DEETMLKM
+662 DEEMMLKM
-670 MNE
+670 LGE

>member
-1 MNKWEK
+1 
-7 EAYIMSKQRVE
+7 MSKQRVE

-55 NQYPEL
+55 AQYPEL
-61 KSTTSPTVRIGGA
+61 KSSTSPTVRVGGA

-79 NKIEHEKPML
+79 NKVQHEKPML

-97 SDLRDFDAR
+97 GDLRDFDAR
-106 IKKVSPHISYV
+106 IRKVSPNISYV

-131 ANGQFVQGATRGDG
+131 RDGQFVKGATRGDG
-145 VFGEDIS
+145 VVGEDIS

-167 DEPLEVRG
+167 KEPLEVRG

-181 ATLEKLNKQRAN
+181 ATLDKLNKQRAEK
-193 NGEELFANPRNAAAG
+193 GEELFANPRNAAAG

-233 ESLGC
+233 EELGC
-238 KTHEESLKKI
+238 QTHDESLQKI

-262 DSIEGVLAYIEKWS
+262 DSIDGVLAYIEKWS
-276 TARFDLP
+276 TNRFDLP

-295 LNEQEKLGTTVKSP
+295 LNEQQKLGSTVKSP

-385 IPEVVKPVVD
+385 IPEVVKPVID
-395 ARKGDEV
+395 ARHGDEA
-402 PFEMIQNCP
+402 PFEMIQDCP
-411 RCGSEIVREVGEA
+411 RCGSELIREAGEA
-424 DHYCLNI
+424 DYYCLNI

-438 ESLCHYVSRDAMNID
+438 ESLCHFVSRDAMNID

-464 DNQLIANV
+464 DNQLIENV
-472 ADIYKLEK
+472 ADIYKLQK

-498 TAIENSKANSLERLL
+498 TAIENSKQNSLERLL

-526 KVLATHFEDID
+526 KVLAAHFETID
-537 SLMKATFD
+537 ALMQATFD

-560 IVHYFSQEANVQLI
+560 IVHYFTQDANVQLI
-574 SELQELGL
+574 NELKALGL
-582 NMNYLGAK
+582 NMSYTGAK
-590 ISNTNQ
+590 VSTANEANE
-596 SNQFFGKTV
+596 FYGKTV
-605 VLTGTLTTLSR
+605 VLTGTLATLSR
-616 KEAGTKLE
+616 KEAGVKLE

-639 YLVAGEKSGSKL
+639 FLVAGEKSGSKL

-662 DEETMLKM
+662 DEEMMLKM
-670 MNE
+670 IGE

>member
-1 MNKWEK
+1 
-7 EAYIMSKQRVE
+7 MSKQRVE

-55 NQYPEL
+55 AQYPEL
-61 KSTTSPTVRIGGA
+61 KSSTSPTVRVGGA
-74 VLEGF
+74 ILEGF
-79 NKIEHEKPML
+79 NKVQHEKPML

-97 SDLRDFDAR
+97 GDLRDFDAR
-106 IKKVSPHISYV
+106 IRKVSPNISYV

-131 ANGQFVQGATRGDG
+131 RDGQFVKGATRGDG
-145 VFGEDIS
+145 VVGEDIS

-167 DEPLEVRG
+167 KDPLEVRG

-181 ATLEKLNKQRAN
+181 ATLDKLNKQRAEK
-193 NGEELFANPRNAAAG
+193 GEELFANPRNAAAG

-233 ESLGC
+233 EELGC
-238 KTHEESLKKI
+238 QTHDESLQKI

-262 DSIEGVLAYIEKWS
+262 DSIDGVLAYIEKWS
-276 TARFDLP
+276 TNRFDLP

-295 LNEQEKLGTTVKSP
+295 LNEQQKLGSTVKSP

-358 TLHNED
+358 TLHHED
-364 YVKERDIRINDRVI
+364 YVKERDIRIKDRVI

-385 IPEVVKPVVD
+385 IPEVVKPVID
-395 ARKGDEV
+395 ARHGDEA
-402 PFEMIQNCP
+402 PFEMIQDCP
-411 RCGSEIVREVGEA
+411 RCGSELIREAGEA
-424 DHYCLNI
+424 DYYCLNI

-438 ESLCHYVSRDAMNID
+438 ESLCHFVSRDAMNID

-464 DNQLIANV
+464 DNQLIENV
-472 ADIYKLEK
+472 ADIYKLQK

-498 TAIENSKANSLERLL
+498 TAIENSKQNSLERLL
-513 FGLGIRHVGSKTA
+513 FGLGVRHVGSKTA
-526 KVLATHFEDID
+526 KVLAAHFETID
-537 SLMKATFD
+537 ALMQATFD

-560 IVHYFSQEANVQLI
+560 IVHYFTQDANVQLI
-574 SELQELGL
+574 NELKALGL
-582 NMNYLGAK
+582 NMSYTGVKVSTANEANEFY
-590 ISNTNQ
+590 
-596 SNQFFGKTV
+596 GKTV
-605 VLTGTLTTLSR
+605 VLTGTLATLSR
-616 KEAGTKLE
+616 KEAGVKLE

-639 YLVAGEKSGSKL
+639 FLVAGEKSGSKL

-662 DEETMLKM
+662 DEEMMLKM
-670 MNE
+670 LGE

>member
-1 MNKWEK
+1 
-7 EAYIMSKQRVE
+7 MSKQRVE

-55 NQYPEL
+55 AQYPEL
-61 KSTTSPTVRIGGA
+61 KSSTSPTVRVGGA
-74 VLEGF
+74 ILEGF
-79 NKIEHEKPML
+79 NKVQHEKPML

-97 SDLRDFDAR
+97 GDLRDFDAR
-106 IKKVSPHISYV
+106 IRKVSPNISYV

-131 ANGQFVQGATRGDG
+131 RDGQFVKGATRGDG
-145 VFGEDIS
+145 VVGEDIS

-167 DEPLEVRG
+167 KEPLEVRG

-181 ATLEKLNKQRAN
+181 ATLDKLNKQRAEK
-193 NGEELFANPRNAAAG
+193 GEELFANPRNAAAG

-233 ESLGC
+233 EELGC
-238 KTHEESLKKI
+238 QTHDESLQKI

-262 DSIEGVLAYIEKWS
+262 DSIDGVLTYIEKWS
-276 TARFDLP
+276 TNRFDLP

-295 LNEQEKLGTTVKSP
+295 LNEQQKLGSTVKSP

-385 IPEVVKPVVD
+385 IPEVVKPVID
-395 ARKGDEV
+395 ARHGDEA
-402 PFEMIQNCP
+402 PFEMIKDCP
-411 RCGSEIVREVGEA
+411 RCGSELIREAGEA
-424 DHYCLNI
+424 DYYCLNI

-438 ESLCHYVSRDAMNID
+438 ESLCHFVSRDAMNID

-464 DNQLIANV
+464 DNQLIENV
-472 ADIYKLEK
+472 ADIYKLQK

-498 TAIENSKANSLERLL
+498 TAIENSKQNSLERLL

-526 KVLATHFEDID
+526 KVLAAHFETID
-537 SLMKATFD
+537 ALMQATFD

-560 IVHYFSQEANVQLI
+560 ILHYFTQEANVQLI
-574 SELQELGL
+574 NELKALGL
-582 NMNYLGAK
+582 NMSYTGAK
-590 ISNTNQ
+590 VSTANEANE
-596 SNQFFGKTV
+596 FYGKTV
-605 VLTGTLTTLSR
+605 VLTGTLATLSR
-616 KEAGTKLE
+616 KEAGVKLE

-639 YLVAGEKSGSKL
+639 FLVAGEKSGSKL

-662 DEETMLKM
+662 DEEMMLKM
-670 MNE
+670 IGE

>member
-1 MNKWEK
+1 
-7 EAYIMSKQRVE
+7 MSKQRVE

-55 NQYPEL
+55 AQYPEL
-61 KSTTSPTVRIGGA
+61 KSSTSPTVRVGGA

-79 NKIEHEKPML
+79 NKVQHEKPML

-97 SDLRDFDAR
+97 GDLRDFDAR
-106 IKKVSPHISYV
+106 IRKVSPNISYV

-131 ANGQFVQGATRGDG
+131 RDGQFVKGATRGDG
-145 VFGEDIS
+145 VVGEDIS

-167 DEPLEVRG
+167 KDPLEVRG

-181 ATLEKLNKQRAN
+181 ATLDKLNKQRAEK
-193 NGEELFANPRNAAAG
+193 GEELFANPRNAAAG

-233 ESLGC
+233 EELGC
-238 KTHEESLKKI
+238 QTHDESLQKI

-262 DSIEGVLAYIEKWS
+262 DSIDGVLAYIEKWS
-276 TARFDLP
+276 TNRFDLP

-295 LNEQEKLGTTVKSP
+295 LNEQQKLGSTVKSP

-385 IPEVVKPVVD
+385 IPEVVKPVID
-395 ARKGDEV
+395 ARHGDEA
-402 PFEMIQNCP
+402 PFEMIQECP
-411 RCGSEIVREVGEA
+411 RCGSELIREAGEA
-424 DHYCLNI
+424 DYYCLNI

-438 ESLCHYVSRDAMNID
+438 ESLCHFVSRDAMNID

-464 DNQLIANV
+464 DNQLIENV
-472 ADIYKLEK
+472 ADIYKLQK

-498 TAIENSKANSLERLL
+498 TAIENSKQNSLERLL
-513 FGLGIRHVGSKTA
+513 FGLGVRHVGSKTA
-526 KVLATHFEDID
+526 KVLAAHFETID
-537 SLMKATFD
+537 ALMQATFD

-560 IVHYFSQEANVQLI
+560 ILHYFTQEANVQLI
-574 SELQELGL
+574 NELKALGL
-582 NMNYLGAK
+582 NMSYTGAK
-590 ISNTNQ
+590 VSTANEANE
-596 SNQFFGKTV
+596 FYGKTV
-605 VLTGTLTTLSR
+605 VLTGTLATLSR
-616 KEAGTKLE
+616 KEAGVKLE

-639 YLVAGEKSGSKL
+639 FLVAGEKSGSKL

-662 DEETMLKM
+662 DEEMMLKM
-670 MNE
+670 LGE

>member
-1 MNKWEK
+1 
-7 EAYIMSKQRVE
+7 MSRERVE

-37 SVSDREYDRL
+37 IVSDREYDRL

-55 NQYPEL
+55 SQFPEL
-61 KSTTSPTVRIGGA
+61 KSVASPTVRIGGA

-79 NKIEHEKPML
+79 NKVEHEKPML
-89 SLGNAFNE
+89 SLANAFNE
-97 SDLRDFDAR
+97 SDLRDFDSR
-106 IKKVSPHISYV
+106 VRKVSPQVTYV

-131 ANGQFVQGATRGDG
+131 RDGHFVQGATRGDG
-145 VFGEDIS
+145 VVGEDIS
-152 ENLKTIQTIPLHIPY
+152 ENLKTIQTIPLQIPY
-167 DEPLEVRG
+167 TNPLEVRG

-181 ATLEKLNKQRAN
+181 ATLEKLNKQRAKK
-193 NGEELFANPRNAAAG
+193 GEELFANPRNAAAG
-208 SLRQLDSRIAA
+208 SLRQLDSKIAA
-219 KRELAMFCYAVPSA
+219 KRELAMFCYSVPSA
-233 ESLGC
+233 FELNCS
-238 KTHEESLKKI
+238 THEQSLQKI
-248 EELGFNVNPNREVC
+248 EELGFNVNSNREVC
-262 DSIEGVLAYIEKWS
+262 QSIDEVLAYIEKWS

-295 LNEQEKLGTTVKSP
+295 LEEQEKLGSTVKSP

-364 YVKERDIRINDRVI
+364 YVKERDIRIFDRVV

-395 ARKGDEV
+395 SRNGEEV
-402 PFEMIQNCP
+402 PFQMIEECP
-411 RCGSEIVREVGEA
+411 RCGSHLVREVGEA

-438 ESLCHYVSRDAMNID
+438 ESLCHFVSRDAMNIE

-464 DNQLIANV
+464 VNQLISNV
-472 ADIYKLEK
+472 ADIYKLKK

-491 KKVTNLL
+491 KKVSNLL
-498 TAIENSKANSLERLL
+498 TAIESSKQNSLEKLL

-526 KVLATHFEDID
+526 KVLATHFETIEA
-537 SLMKATFD
+537 LMNATFE
-545 DFKGIAEIGDVIANS
+545 DFKVISEIGDVIANS
-560 IVHYFSQEANVQLI
+560 ILHYFSQEANLHLI
-574 SELQELGL
+574 QELKELQL
-582 NMNYLGAK
+582 NMTYTGIKSSSTEMNE
-590 ISNTNQ
+590 
-596 SNQFFGKTV
+596 FFGKTV

-616 KEAGTKLE
+616 KEAGEQLE

-651 KKAQELGVTVI
+651 KKAQELGVTI
-662 DEETMLKM
+662 LDEETMLKM
-670 MNE
+670 MGR

>member
-1 MNKWEK
+1 
-7 EAYIMSKQRVE
+7 MSKQRVE

-55 NQYPEL
+55 AQYPEL
-61 KSTTSPTVRIGGA
+61 KSSTSPTVRVGGA
-74 VLEGF
+74 ILEGF
-79 NKIEHEKPML
+79 NKVQHEKPML

-97 SDLRDFDAR
+97 GDLRDFDAR
-106 IKKVSPHISYV
+106 IRKVSPNISYV

-131 ANGQFVQGATRGDG
+131 RDGQFVKGATRGDG
-145 VFGEDIS
+145 VVGEDIS

-167 DEPLEVRG
+167 KEPLEVRG

-181 ATLEKLNKQRAN
+181 ATLDKLNKQRAEK
-193 NGEELFANPRNAAAG
+193 GEELFANPRNAAAG

-233 ESLGC
+233 EELGC
-238 KTHEESLKKI
+238 QTHDESLQKI

-262 DSIEGVLAYIEKWS
+262 DSIDGVLAYIEKWS
-276 TARFDLP
+276 TNRFDLP

-295 LNEQEKLGTTVKSP
+295 LNEQQKLGSTVKSP

-342 AVLEPVRVA
+342 AVLEPVRVT

-385 IPEVVKPVVD
+385 IPEVVKPVID
-395 ARKGDEV
+395 ARHGDEA
-402 PFEMIQNCP
+402 PFEMIKDCP
-411 RCGSEIVREVGEA
+411 RCGSELIREAGEA
-424 DHYCLNI
+424 DYYCLNI

-438 ESLCHYVSRDAMNID
+438 ESLCHFVSRDAMNID

-464 DNQLIANV
+464 DNQLIENV
-472 ADIYKLEK
+472 ADIYKLQK

-498 TAIENSKANSLERLL
+498 TAIENSKQNSLERLL
-513 FGLGIRHVGSKTA
+513 FGLGVRHVGSKTA
-526 KVLATHFEDID
+526 KVLAAHFETID
-537 SLMKATFD
+537 ALMQATFD

-560 IVHYFSQEANVQLI
+560 IVHYFTQDANVQLI
-574 SELQELGL
+574 NELKALGL
-582 NMNYLGAK
+582 NMSYTGVKVSTANEANEFY
-590 ISNTNQ
+590 
-596 SNQFFGKTV
+596 GKTV
-605 VLTGTLTTLSR
+605 VLTGTLATLSR
-616 KEAGTKLE
+616 KEAGVKLE

-639 YLVAGEKSGSKL
+639 FLVAGEKSGSKL

-662 DEETMLKM
+662 DEEMMLKM
-670 MNE
+670 IGE

>member
-97 SDLRDFDAR
+97 GDLREFDAR

-145 VFGEDIS
+145 VVGEDIS

-315 KFPAEEVETILK
+315 KYAAQEEITELLDVE
-327 DIIFTVGR
+327 FQVGR
-335 TGMVTPN
+335 TGAVTPV
-342 AVLEPVRVA
+342 ARLKPVHV
-351 GTRVSRA
+351 GGVIVSNA
-358 TLHNED
+358 TLHNM
-364 YVKERDIRINDRVI
+364 
-378 IRKAGEI
+378 
-385 IPEVVKPVVD
+385 
-395 ARKGDEV
+395 DEV
-402 PFEMIQNCP
+402 ARLGVMI
-411 RCGSEIVREVGEA
+411 GDSVIVRRA
-424 DHYCLNI
+424 
-431 DCPARIV
+431 
-438 ESLCHYVSRDAMNID
+438 
-453 GLGVKVVEQLY
+453 
-464 DNQLIANV
+464 
-472 ADIYKLEK
+472 
-480 EQLLPLERMGE
+480 
-491 KKVTNLL
+491 
-498 TAIENSKANSLERLL
+498 
-513 FGLGIRHVGSKTA
+513 
-526 KVLATHFEDID
+526 
-537 SLMKATFD
+537 
-545 DFKGIAEIGDVIANS
+545 GDVIPQ
-560 IVHYFSQEANVQLI
+560 ITQ
-574 SELQELGL
+574 
-582 NMNYLGAK
+582 
-590 ISNTNQ
+590 
-596 SNQFFGKTV
+596 V
-605 VLTGTLTTLSR
+605 VLERRPDDAKPIPAPTQCPVCGSDVERTQLVRRGKGKQVVSDGAVWRCMGRLSCQAQLQR
-616 KEAGTKLE
+616 KNYFEF
-624 ALGAKVSGSVSAKTD
+624 
-639 YLVAGEKSGSKL
+639 
-651 KKAQELGVTVI
+651 
-662 DEETMLKM
+662 
-670 MNE
+670 

>member
-1 MNKWEK
+1 
-7 EAYIMSKQRVE
+7 MSKQRVE

-55 NQYPEL
+55 AQYPEL
-61 KSTTSPTVRIGGA
+61 KSSTSPTVRVGGA
-74 VLEGF
+74 ILEGS
-79 NKIEHEKPML
+79 NKVQHEKPML

-97 SDLRDFDAR
+97 GDLRDFDAR
-106 IKKVSPHISYV
+106 IRKVSPNISYV

-131 ANGQFVQGATRGDG
+131 RDGQFVKGATRGDG
-145 VFGEDIS
+145 VVGEDIS

-167 DEPLEVRG
+167 KDPLEVRG

-181 ATLEKLNKQRAN
+181 ATLDKLNKQRAEK
-193 NGEELFANPRNAAAG
+193 GEELFANPRNAAAG

-233 ESLGC
+233 EELGC
-238 KTHEESLKKI
+238 QTHDESLQKI

-262 DSIEGVLAYIEKWS
+262 DSIDGVLAYIEKWS
-276 TARFDLP
+276 TNRFDLP

-295 LNEQEKLGTTVKSP
+295 LNEQQKLGSTVKSP

-385 IPEVVKPVVD
+385 IPEVVKPVID
-395 ARKGDEV
+395 ARHGDEA
-402 PFEMIQNCP
+402 PFEMIQDCP
-411 RCGSEIVREVGEA
+411 RCGSELIREAGEA
-424 DHYCLNI
+424 DYYCLNI

-438 ESLCHYVSRDAMNID
+438 ESLCHFVSRDAMNID

-464 DNQLIANV
+464 DNQLIENV
-472 ADIYKLEK
+472 ADIYKLQK

-498 TAIENSKANSLERLL
+498 TAIENSKQNSLERLL
-513 FGLGIRHVGSKTA
+513 FGLGVRHVGSKTA
-526 KVLATHFEDID
+526 KVLAAHFETID
-537 SLMKATFD
+537 ALMQATFD

-560 IVHYFSQEANVQLI
+560 IVHYFTQDANVQLI
-574 SELQELGL
+574 NELKALGL
-582 NMNYLGAK
+582 NMSYTGVKVSTANEANEFY
-590 ISNTNQ
+590 
-596 SNQFFGKTV
+596 GKTV
-605 VLTGTLTTLSR
+605 VLTGTLATLSR
-616 KEAGTKLE
+616 KEAGVKLE

-639 YLVAGEKSGSKL
+639 FLVAGEKSGSKL

-662 DEETMLKM
+662 DEEMMLKM
-670 MNE
+670 LGE

>member
-1 MNKWEK
+1 
-7 EAYIMSKQRVE
+7 MSKQRVE

-55 NQYPEL
+55 AQYPEL
-61 KSTTSPTVRIGGA
+61 KSSTSPTVRVGGA
-74 VLEGF
+74 ILEGF
-79 NKIEHEKPML
+79 NKVQHEKPML

-97 SDLRDFDAR
+97 GDLRDFDAR
-106 IKKVSPHISYV
+106 IRKVSPNISYV

-131 ANGQFVQGATRGDG
+131 RDGQFVKGATRGDG
-145 VFGEDIS
+145 VVGEDIS

-167 DEPLEVRG
+167 KDPLEVRG

-181 ATLEKLNKQRAN
+181 ATLDKLNKQRAEK
-193 NGEELFANPRNAAAG
+193 GEELFANPRNAAAG

-233 ESLGC
+233 EELGC
-238 KTHEESLKKI
+238 QTHDESLQKI

-262 DSIEGVLAYIEKWS
+262 DSIDGVLAYIEKWS
-276 TARFDLP
+276 TNRFDLP

-295 LNEQEKLGTTVKSP
+295 LNEQQKLGSTVKSP

-385 IPEVVKPVVD
+385 IPEVVKPVID
-395 ARKGDEV
+395 ARHGDEA
-402 PFEMIQNCP
+402 PFEMIQDCP
-411 RCGSEIVREVGEA
+411 RCGSELIREAGEA
-424 DHYCLNI
+424 DYYCLNI

-438 ESLCHYVSRDAMNID
+438 ESLCHFVSRDAMNID

-464 DNQLIANV
+464 DNQLIENV
-472 ADIYKLEK
+472 ADIYKLQK

-498 TAIENSKANSLERLL
+498 TAIENSKQNSLERLL
-513 FGLGIRHVGSKTA
+513 FGLGVRHVGSKTA
-526 KVLATHFEDID
+526 KVLAAHFETID
-537 SLMKATFD
+537 ALMQATFD

-560 IVHYFSQEANVQLI
+560 IVHYFTQDANVQLI
-574 SELQELGL
+574 NELKALGL
-582 NMNYLGAK
+582 NMSYTGVKVSTANEVNEFY
-590 ISNTNQ
+590 
-596 SNQFFGKTV
+596 GKTV
-605 VLTGTLTTLSR
+605 VLTGTLATLSR
-616 KEAGTKLE
+616 KEAGVKLE

-639 YLVAGEKSGSKL
+639 FLVAGEKSGSKL

-662 DEETMLKM
+662 DEEMMLKM
-670 MNE
+670 LGE

>member
-1 MNKWEK
+1 
-7 EAYIMSKQRVE
+7 MSKQRVE

-55 NQYPEL
+55 AQYPEL
-61 KSTTSPTVRIGGA
+61 KSSTSPTVRVGGA
-74 VLEGF
+74 ILEGF
-79 NKIEHEKPML
+79 NKVQHEKPML

-97 SDLRDFDAR
+97 GDLRDFDAR
-106 IKKVSPHISYV
+106 IRKVSPNISYV

-131 ANGQFVQGATRGDG
+131 RDGQFVKGATRGDG
-145 VFGEDIS
+145 VVGEDIS

-167 DEPLEVRG
+167 KEPLEVRG

-181 ATLEKLNKQRAN
+181 ATLDKLNKQRAEK
-193 NGEELFANPRNAAAG
+193 GEELFANPRNAAAG

-233 ESLGC
+233 EELGC
-238 KTHEESLKKI
+238 QTHDESLQKI
-248 EELGFNVNPNREVC
+248 EEFGFNVNPNREVC
-262 DSIEGVLAYIEKWS
+262 DSIDGVLAYIEKWS
-276 TARFDLP
+276 TNRFDLP

-295 LNEQEKLGTTVKSP
+295 LNEQQKLGSTVKSP

-385 IPEVVKPVVD
+385 IPEVVKPVID
-395 ARKGDEV
+395 ARHGDEA
-402 PFEMIQNCP
+402 PFEMIQDCP
-411 RCGSEIVREVGEA
+411 RCGSELIREAGEA
-424 DHYCLNI
+424 DYYCLNI

-438 ESLCHYVSRDAMNID
+438 ESLCHFVSRDAMNID

-464 DNQLIANV
+464 DNQLIENV
-472 ADIYKLEK
+472 ADIYKLQK

-498 TAIENSKANSLERLL
+498 TAIENSKQNSLERLL
-513 FGLGIRHVGSKTA
+513 FGLGVRHVGSKTA
-526 KVLATHFEDID
+526 KVLAAHFETID
-537 SLMKATFD
+537 ALMQATFD

-560 IVHYFSQEANVQLI
+560 ILHYFTQEANVQLI
-574 SELQELGL
+574 NELKALGL
-582 NMNYLGAK
+582 NMSYTGAK
-590 ISNTNQ
+590 VSTANEANE
-596 SNQFFGKTV
+596 FYGKTV
-605 VLTGTLTTLSR
+605 VLTGTLATLSR
-616 KEAGTKLE
+616 KEAGVKLE

-639 YLVAGEKSGSKL
+639 FLVAGEKSGSKL

-662 DEETMLKM
+662 DEEMMLKM
-670 MNE
+670 IGE

>member
-1 MNKWEK
+1 
-7 EAYIMSKQRVE
+7 MSKQRVE

-55 NQYPEL
+55 AQYPEL
-61 KSTTSPTVRIGGA
+61 KSSTSPTVRVGGA
-74 VLEGF
+74 ILEGF
-79 NKIEHEKPML
+79 NKVQHEKPML

-97 SDLRDFDAR
+97 GDLRDFDAR
-106 IKKVSPHISYV
+106 IRKVSPNISYV

-131 ANGQFVQGATRGDG
+131 RDGKFVKGATRGDG
-145 VFGEDIS
+145 VVGEDIS

-167 DEPLEVRG
+167 KDPLEVRV

-181 ATLEKLNKQRAN
+181 ATLDKLNKQRAEK
-193 NGEELFANPRNAAAG
+193 GEELFANPRNAAAG

-233 ESLGC
+233 EELGC
-238 KTHEESLKKI
+238 QTHDESLQKI

-262 DSIEGVLAYIEKWS
+262 DSIDGVLAYIEKWS
-276 TARFDLP
+276 TNRFDLP

-295 LNEQEKLGTTVKSP
+295 LNEQQKLGSTVKSP

-385 IPEVVKPVVD
+385 IPEVVKPVID
-395 ARKGDEV
+395 ARHGDEA
-402 PFEMIQNCP
+402 PFEMIQDCP
-411 RCGSEIVREVGEA
+411 RCGSELIREAGEA
-424 DHYCLNI
+424 DYYCLNI

-438 ESLCHYVSRDAMNID
+438 ESLCHFVSRDAMNID

-464 DNQLIANV
+464 DNQLIENV
-472 ADIYKLEK
+472 ADIYKLQK

-498 TAIENSKANSLERLL
+498 TAIENSKQNSLERLL
-513 FGLGIRHVGSKTA
+513 FGLGVRHVGSKTA
-526 KVLATHFEDID
+526 KVLAAHFETID
-537 SLMKATFD
+537 ALMQATFD

-560 IVHYFSQEANVQLI
+560 IVHYFTQDANVQLI
-574 SELQELGL
+574 NELKALGL
-582 NMNYLGAK
+582 NMSYTGVKVSTANEANEFY
-590 ISNTNQ
+590 
-596 SNQFFGKTV
+596 GKTV
-605 VLTGTLTTLSR
+605 VLTGTLATLSR
-616 KEAGTKLE
+616 KEAGVKLE

-639 YLVAGEKSGSKL
+639 FLVAGEKSGSKL

-662 DEETMLKM
+662 DEEMMLKM
-670 MNE
+670 LGE

>member
-1 MNKWEK
+1 
-7 EAYIMSKQRVE
+7 MSKQRVE

-55 NQYPEL
+55 AQYPEL
-61 KSTTSPTVRIGGA
+61 KSSTSPTVRVGGA
-74 VLEGF
+74 ILEGF
-79 NKIEHEKPML
+79 NKVQHEKPML

-97 SDLRDFDAR
+97 GDLRDFDAR
-106 IKKVSPHISYV
+106 IRKVSPNISYV

-131 ANGQFVQGATRGDG
+131 RDGQFVKGATRGDG
-145 VFGEDIS
+145 VVGEDIS

-167 DEPLEVRG
+167 KDPLEVRG

-181 ATLEKLNKQRAN
+181 ATLDKLNKQRAEK
-193 NGEELFANPRNAAAG
+193 GEELFANPRNAAAG

-233 ESLGC
+233 EELGC
-238 KTHEESLKKI
+238 QTHDESLQKI
-248 EELGFNVNPNREVC
+248 EEFGFNVNPNREVC
-262 DSIEGVLAYIEKWS
+262 DSIDGVLAYIEKWS
-276 TARFDLP
+276 TNRFDLP

-295 LNEQEKLGTTVKSP
+295 LNEQQKLGSTVKSP

-385 IPEVVKPVVD
+385 IPEVVKPVID
-395 ARKGDEV
+395 ARHGDEA
-402 PFEMIQNCP
+402 PFEMIQDCP
-411 RCGSEIVREVGEA
+411 RCGSELIREAGEA
-424 DHYCLNI
+424 DYYCLNI

-438 ESLCHYVSRDAMNID
+438 ESLCHFVSRDAMNID

-464 DNQLIANV
+464 DNQLIENV
-472 ADIYKLEK
+472 ADIYKLQK

-498 TAIENSKANSLERLL
+498 TAIENSKQNSLERLL
-513 FGLGIRHVGSKTA
+513 FGLGVRHVGSKTA
-526 KVLATHFEDID
+526 KVLAAHFETID
-537 SLMKATFD
+537 ALMQATFD

-560 IVHYFSQEANVQLI
+560 IVHYFTQDANVQLI
-574 SELQELGL
+574 NELKALGL
-582 NMNYLGAK
+582 NMSYTGVKVSTANEANEFY
-590 ISNTNQ
+590 
-596 SNQFFGKTV
+596 GKTV
-605 VLTGTLTTLSR
+605 VLTGTLATLSR
-616 KEAGTKLE
+616 KEAGVKLE

-639 YLVAGEKSGSKL
+639 FLVAGEKSGSKL

-662 DEETMLKM
+662 DEEMMLKM
-670 MNE
+670 IGE

>member
-1 MNKWEK
+1 
-7 EAYIMSKQRVE
+7 MSKQRVE

-55 NQYPEL
+55 AQYPEL
-61 KSTTSPTVRIGGA
+61 KSSTSPTVRVGGA
-74 VLEGF
+74 ILEGF
-79 NKIEHEKPML
+79 NKVQHEKPML

-97 SDLRDFDAR
+97 GDLRDFDAR
-106 IKKVSPHISYV
+106 IRKVSPNISYV

-131 ANGQFVQGATRGDG
+131 RDGQFVKGATRGDG
-145 VFGEDIS
+145 VVGEDIS

-167 DEPLEVRG
+167 KDPLEVRG

-181 ATLEKLNKQRAN
+181 ATLDKLNKQRAEK
-193 NGEELFANPRNAAAG
+193 GEELFANPRNAAAG

-233 ESLGC
+233 EELGC
-238 KTHEESLKKI
+238 QTHDESLQKI

-262 DSIEGVLAYIEKWS
+262 DSIDGVLAYIEKWS
-276 TARFDLP
+276 TNRFDLP

-295 LNEQEKLGTTVKSP
+295 LNEQQKLGSTVKSP

-385 IPEVVKPVVD
+385 IPEVVKPVID
-395 ARKGDEV
+395 ARHGDEV
-402 PFEMIQNCP
+402 PFEMIQQCP
-411 RCGSEIVREVGEA
+411 RCSSELIREAGEA
-424 DHYCLNI
+424 DYYCLNI

-438 ESLCHYVSRDAMNID
+438 ESLCHFVSRDAMNID

-464 DNQLIANV
+464 DNQLIENV
-472 ADIYKLEK
+472 ADIYKLQK

-498 TAIENSKANSLERLL
+498 TAIENSKQNSLERLL
-513 FGLGIRHVGSKTA
+513 FGLGVRHVGSKTA
-526 KVLATHFEDID
+526 KVLAAHFETID
-537 SLMKATFD
+537 ALMQATFD

-560 IVHYFSQEANVQLI
+560 IVHYFTQDANVQLI
-574 SELQELGL
+574 NELKALGL
-582 NMNYLGAK
+582 NMSYTGVKVSTANEANEFY
-590 ISNTNQ
+590 
-596 SNQFFGKTV
+596 GKTV
-605 VLTGTLTTLSR
+605 VLTGTLATLSR
-616 KEAGTKLE
+616 KEAGVKLE

-639 YLVAGEKSGSKL
+639 FLVAGEKSGSKL

-662 DEETMLKM
+662 DEEMMLKM
-670 MNE
+670 LGE

>member
-1 MNKWEK
+1 
-7 EAYIMSKQRVE
+7 MSKQRVE

-55 NQYPEL
+55 AQYPEL
-61 KSTTSPTVRIGGA
+61 KSSTSPTVRVGGA
-74 VLEGF
+74 ILEGF
-79 NKIEHEKPML
+79 NKVQHEKPML

-97 SDLRDFDAR
+97 GDLRDFDAR
-106 IKKVSPHISYV
+106 IRKVSPNISYV

-131 ANGQFVQGATRGDG
+131 RDGKFVKGATRGDG
-145 VFGEDIS
+145 VVGEDIS

-167 DEPLEVRG
+167 KDPLEVRG

-181 ATLEKLNKQRAN
+181 ATLDKLNKQRAEK
-193 NGEELFANPRNAAAG
+193 GEELFANPRNAAAG

-233 ESLGC
+233 EELGC
-238 KTHEESLKKI
+238 QTHDESLQKI

-262 DSIEGVLAYIEKWS
+262 DSIDGVLAYIEKWS
-276 TARFDLP
+276 TNRFDLP

-295 LNEQEKLGTTVKSP
+295 LNEQQKLGSTVKSP

-385 IPEVVKPVVD
+385 IPEVVKPVID
-395 ARKGDEV
+395 ARHGDEA
-402 PFEMIQNCP
+402 PFEMIQECP
-411 RCGSEIVREVGEA
+411 RCGSELIREAGEA
-424 DHYCLNI
+424 DYYCLNI

-438 ESLCHYVSRDAMNID
+438 ESLCHFVSRDAMNID

-464 DNQLIANV
+464 DNQLIENV
-472 ADIYKLEK
+472 ADIYKLQK

-498 TAIENSKANSLERLL
+498 TAIENSKQNSLERLL
-513 FGLGIRHVGSKTA
+513 FGLGVRHVGSKTS
-526 KVLATHFEDID
+526 KVLAAHFETID
-537 SLMKATFD
+537 ALMQATFD

-560 IVHYFSQEANVQLI
+560 IVHYFTQDANVQLI
-574 SELQELGL
+574 NELKALGL
-582 NMNYLGAK
+582 NMSYTGVKVSTANEANEFY
-590 ISNTNQ
+590 
-596 SNQFFGKTV
+596 GKTV
-605 VLTGTLTTLSR
+605 VLTGTLATLSR
-616 KEAGTKLE
+616 KEAGVKLE

-639 YLVAGEKSGSKL
+639 FLVAGEKSGSKL

-662 DEETMLKM
+662 DEEMMLKM
-670 MNE
+670 IGE

>member
-1 MNKWEK
+1 
-7 EAYIMSKQRVE
+7 MSKQRVE

-55 NQYPEL
+55 AQYPEL
-61 KSTTSPTVRIGGA
+61 KSSTSPTVRVGGA
-74 VLEGF
+74 ILEGF
-79 NKIEHEKPML
+79 NKVQHEKPML

-97 SDLRDFDAR
+97 GDLRDFDAR
-106 IKKVSPHISYV
+106 IRKVSPNISYV

-131 ANGQFVQGATRGDG
+131 RDGKFVKGATRGDG
-145 VFGEDIS
+145 VVGEDIS

-167 DEPLEVRG
+167 KDPLEVRG

-181 ATLEKLNKQRAN
+181 ATLDKLNKQRAEK
-193 NGEELFANPRNAAAG
+193 GEELFANPRNAAAG

-233 ESLGC
+233 EELGC
-238 KTHEESLKKI
+238 QTHDESLQKI

-262 DSIEGVLAYIEKWS
+262 DSIDGVLAYIEKWS
-276 TARFDLP
+276 TNRFDLP

-295 LNEQEKLGTTVKSP
+295 LNEQQKLGSTVKSP

-364 YVKERDIRINDRVI
+364 YVKERDIRIKDRVI

-385 IPEVVKPVVD
+385 IPEVVKPVID
-395 ARKGDEV
+395 ARHGDEA
-402 PFEMIQNCP
+402 PFEMIQDCP
-411 RCGSEIVREVGEA
+411 RCASELIREAGEA
-424 DHYCLNI
+424 DYYCLNI

-438 ESLCHYVSRDAMNID
+438 ESLCHFVSRDAMNID

-464 DNQLIANV
+464 DNQLIENV
-472 ADIYKLEK
+472 ADIYKLQK

-498 TAIENSKANSLERLL
+498 TAIENSKQNSLERLL
-513 FGLGIRHVGSKTA
+513 FGLGVRHVGSKTA
-526 KVLATHFEDID
+526 KVLAAHFETID
-537 SLMKATFD
+537 ALMQATFD

-560 IVHYFSQEANVQLI
+560 IVHYFTQDANVQLI
-574 SELQELGL
+574 NELKALGL
-582 NMNYLGAK
+582 NMSYTGVKVSTANEANEFY
-590 ISNTNQ
+590 
-596 SNQFFGKTV
+596 GKTV
-605 VLTGTLTTLSR
+605 VLTGTLATLSR
-616 KEAGTKLE
+616 KEAGVKLE

-639 YLVAGEKSGSKL
+639 FLVAGEKSGSKL

-662 DEETMLKM
+662 DEEMMLKM
-670 MNE
+670 LGE

>member
-1 MNKWEK
+1 
-7 EAYIMSKQRVE
+7 MSKQRVE

-55 NQYPEL
+55 AQYPEL
-61 KSTTSPTVRIGGA
+61 KSSTSPTVRVGGA
-74 VLEGF
+74 ILEGF
-79 NKIEHEKPML
+79 NKVQHEKPML

-97 SDLRDFDAR
+97 GDLRDFDAR
-106 IKKVSPHISYV
+106 IRKVSPNISYV

-131 ANGQFVQGATRGDG
+131 RDGQFVKGATRGDG
-145 VFGEDIS
+145 VVGEDIS

-167 DEPLEVRG
+167 KDPLEVRG

-181 ATLEKLNKQRAN
+181 ATLDKLNKQRAEK
-193 NGEELFANPRNAAAG
+193 GEELFANPRNAAAG

-233 ESLGC
+233 EELGC
-238 KTHEESLKKI
+238 QTHDESLQKI
-248 EELGFNVNPNREVC
+248 EEFGFNVNPNREVC
-262 DSIEGVLAYIEKWS
+262 DSIDGVLAYIEKWS
-276 TARFDLP
+276 TNRFDLP

-295 LNEQEKLGTTVKSP
+295 LNEQQKLGSTVKSP

-385 IPEVVKPVVD
+385 IPEVVKPVID
-395 ARKGDEV
+395 ARHGDEA
-402 PFEMIQNCP
+402 PFEMIQECP
-411 RCGSEIVREVGEA
+411 RCGSELIREAGEA
-424 DHYCLNI
+424 DYYCLNI

-438 ESLCHYVSRDAMNID
+438 ESLCHFVSRDAMNID

-464 DNQLIANV
+464 DNQLIENV
-472 ADIYKLEK
+472 ADIYKLQK

-498 TAIENSKANSLERLL
+498 TAIENSKQNSLERLL

-526 KVLATHFEDID
+526 KVLAAHFETID
-537 SLMKATFD
+537 ALMQATFD

-560 IVHYFSQEANVQLI
+560 ILHYFTQEANVQLI
-574 SELQELGL
+574 NELKALGL
-582 NMNYLGAK
+582 NMSYTGAK
-590 ISNTNQ
+590 VSTANEANE
-596 SNQFFGKTV
+596 FYGKTV
-605 VLTGTLTTLSR
+605 VLTGTLATLSR
-616 KEAGTKLE
+616 KEAGVKLE

-639 YLVAGEKSGSKL
+639 FLVAGEKSGSKL

-662 DEETMLKM
+662 DEEMMLKM
-670 MNE
+670 LGE